1 MAGLVNAATTKY
13 NGQDVLADDATKASI
28 AGAAKLANM
37 DPQAYD
43 KSLNPTTYGA
53 RWGVADPNPA
63 SPTSAAQQLQD
74 SKDYYA
80 KNPTASSTGYSPTSW
95 NVDKNQT
102 VAGNLEGLTD
112 PNSPL
117 NQQAAANAL
126 QASNRRG
133 LVNSSLAVTAGQ
145 DAILK
150 NALPIAQQDASTR
163 ATAAQTNAGATNTAA
178 QFGAG
183 AANQAS
189 LANLQA
195 QSGQNIAQL
204 SADTQKQLA
213 ASNNASQE
221 KISQLSSDT
230 QKFLG
235 SLTSNTNLATSK
247 LSADTQLALGNLDAN
262 TKTTLQN
269 IVSKNSQLLQV
280 NTSAANVVS
289 QGLSSIAAIQ
299 TSDKMDAAAKTQ
311 AINNI
316 LATIQQ
322 GIDFSSNVAGLDLP
336 KYFTPIAAD
345 VTPPA
350 NQNPASQ
357 YL

>member
-1 MAGLVNAATTKY
+1 MAGLVQTATTTPSSTPAPFPTIGPNMINANGY
-13 NGQDVLADDATKASI
+13 NGPGFTPD
-28 AGAAKLANM
+28 AAK
-37 DPQAYD
+37 
-43 KSLNPTTYGA
+43 
-53 RWGVADPNPA
+53 
-63 SPTSAAQQLQD
+63 AAIAT

-80 KNPTASSTGYSPTSW
+80 QQATATPASSQGYTSTDW
-95 NVDKNQT
+95 NVDKPQT

-126 QASNRRG
+126 QASNKRG

-150 NALPIAQQDASTR
+150 NALPVAQQDASTQ
-163 ATAAQTNAGATNTAA
+163 ATAAQTNAGAKNTAS
-178 QFGAG
+178 QFTAN

-189 LANLQA
+189 LNNSQLGTNVSINNANLGTKA
-195 QSGQNIAQL
+195 ASDNASGSNNASIANLNANTNLATANL
-204 SADTQKQLA
+204 SADTQK
-213 ASNNASQE
+213 
-221 KISQLSSDT
+221 
-230 QKFLG
+230 FLG
-235 SLTSNTNLATSK
+235 QLTSNTNLATSK
-247 LSADTQLALGNLDAN
+247 MSADTQLALGNLDAA

-316 LATIQQ
+316 LATMQQ

-350 NQNPASQ
+350 TQNPASQ
-357 YL
+357 YQ